1 MYFNKNL
8 NNPAMDNDKFKKQSQ
23 EILSSFTQ
31 DPPDRV
37 WHAINSRLDARKRKR
52 RILFWLFPLSIL
64 AGVISII
71 PEQQTP
77 KIKPDNPQ
85 THQQQSASKANQLPA
100 AEIAERA
107 QGQQE
112 TTQLNDVSVQNPSNK
127 ASESNPVKTT
137 GKKHKLKEA
146 YADELMQ
153 SETENTAN
161 PIEAYQSQEL
171 PFKALSLVE
180 PVWQSD
186 ITSPKPINHYPSV
199 NKDTMIILT
208 CVPQKS
214 KPGKLISWHYS
225 GAYSFHGTGDLEGM
239 QLEWGF
245 SKTINRYFAFYNN
258 VGVSLHGGSVVQP
271 LNLNILVGP
280 SAALPV
286 GQGSVYEITS
296 AIQTAPMLLGSVP
309 ATPLR
314 IGVGGLLRYQFYS
327 GGNGY
332 SVQRNQNMQTFTLRD
347 GNYNGLSLGYRVV
360 VGLELLNTKRNKLQF
375 QAGFQNDTRGD
386 VITGLGLSWQYT
398 KQ

>member
-1 MYFNKNL
+1 
-8 NNPAMDNDKFKKQSQ
+8 MDNDKFKKKSQ

-31 DPPDRV
+31 DPSDRV
-37 WHAINSRLDARKRKR
+37 WHAINSRLDARKKKR
-52 RILFWLFPLSIL
+52 RILFWLLPLCIL
-64 AGVISII
+64 AGVMSII
-71 PEQQTP
+71 PEQKTP
-77 KIKPDNPQ
+77 KITPNNIQ
-85 THQQQSASKANQLPA
+85 ILQQQSASKADQLPA
-100 AEIAERA
+100 AEIAERTT
-107 QGQQE
+107 GQQE
-112 TTQLNDVSVQNPSNK
+112 TTQLNDVTVQNASNK

-137 GKKHKLKEA
+137 ASKKHKLKET
-146 YADELMQ
+146 YTNELMQ

-161 PIEAYQSQEL
+161 TIEAFQSEEL

-186 ITSPKPINHYPSV
+186 ITSPKPINRYPSV

-208 CVPQKS
+208 CIPQKS

-245 SKTINRYFAFYNN
+245 SKPINRYFAFYNN

-296 AIQTAPMLLGSVP
+296 AIQTAPTLLGSIP

-332 SVQRNQNMQTFTLRD
+332 GVQRNQTMQTFTLRD